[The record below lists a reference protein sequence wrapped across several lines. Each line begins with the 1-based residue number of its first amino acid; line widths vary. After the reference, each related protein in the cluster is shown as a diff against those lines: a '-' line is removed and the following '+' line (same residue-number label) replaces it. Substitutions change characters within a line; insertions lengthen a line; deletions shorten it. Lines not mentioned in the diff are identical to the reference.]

1 MHIND
6 REKHFWNNYL
16 VILTEHQIKPD
27 LHTWYVRHC
36 ESFVRG
42 NKETRLKQH
51 TKDSVNKRT
60 LPD

>member
-1 MHIND
+1 MNTIELND

-36 ESFVRG
+36 ESFIRG
-42 NKETRLKQH
+42 NKETRVVRNI
-51 TKDSVNKRT
+51 DI
-60 LPD
+60 